1 MLNLRKKIE
10 LDNDSLEKKL
20 KNSIEYATSYQTKFN
35 ELQSLLSLKLKEHQA
50 SLIDIDRVRHENQ
63 GLNVTIQSLNGE
75 KENLRRQIR
84 DCQAQKLQVQLE
96 RDRYS

>member
-1 MLNLRKKIE
+1 M
-10 LDNDSLEKKL
+10 
-20 KNSIEYATSYQTKFN
+20 
-35 ELQSLLSLKLKEHQA
+35 LSLKLKEHQA

-84 DCQAQKLQVQLE
+84 DC
-96 RDRYS
+96 